1 MVFKQVR
8 SLALEIRIGR
18 RFTMLAVVGGLV
30 LAFALVQM
38 ASASDELYRCSDGTF
53 TNRVERQCAPYKSK
67 GIVRVQTG
75 HSDESKSTVKD
86 DEPTQPFAEVQVY
99 NGQAKSE
106 TEQR

>member
-1 MVFKQVR
+1 
-8 SLALEIRIGR
+8 
-18 RFTMLAVVGGLV
+18 MLAVVGGLV

-53 TNRVERQCAPYKSK
+53 TNRVERQCAPYESK

-99 NGQAKSE
+99 NGKQRVKQNSANALSWEVMSAILYRFLRSE
-106 TEQR
+106 G